1 MKMYSQNQ
9 PLQHPQVFPP
19 STQEPNFNQSP
30 LSSPISALSPHSNN
44 LPDIT
49 ELPQPETTLLSFFKD
64 SFLSDALLKLTDT
77 DLPFHKVILSASS
90 KFIYEL
96 LKQYPSL
103 PKTDD
108 GKTIVQLPEPIVSTV
123 SQGNLKESIELVM
136 KYCYANQD
144 FNVIRNDL
152 NIDNVFTV
160 LSIAHCLGIKSLM
173 LSLER
178 FVVESVVSEEN
189 ATKIV
194 NEAIVY
200 ELQKLKEV
208 CVGKINNAFANVGNL
223 NGVFDLNFETFKNVV
238 CSDMLDVPNEN
249 VVCDIVLE
257 YINQRRK
264 VVEEMKGQ
272 SQLLMLEEDKKK
284 LQMQMQNASIE
295 KPLEIIEGKLQQEGE
310 APKEQGSEL
319 KPLEDK
325 PLDDKPPEDKPPED
339 KPPEDKPP
347 EDKPPEDKPLDDKPP
362 EVEEPKPVE
371 KEDKKIDDFKKIET
385 IPEDPKEQI
394 VTLQNSNPNEMYDT
408 WKNTITKLKSSLL
421 KQPLTPEQERELIL
435 CIRFSFLSHGE
446 LLSYASHPL
455 LFPHKDLVLEG
466 LSVRLNKFEGTNQG
480 PLQINLTP
488 RKNYIQP
495 QQQQQQQLP
504 EQQQQQQQP
513 QPQSNINHPYQ
524 PANTRYFNNDL
535 EMNKQTTNLLPHQP
549 LHNINP
555 NLKTDTASHTDYHN
569 NSQSHIKDI
578 INIDD
583 YNSLA
588 FNKANLKSTPIR
600 PPQDPKISESFH
612 KNISL
617 LNKYRPLFKYE
628 YDFDENGVFFYL
640 GSMGKTS
647 PYRNPYEIGQVKVF
661 ASSIGKGSPGD
672 FVGRN
677 LVNLRT
683 MNEEHSYF
691 GVDLGEE
698 RFLIPSSYSIKN
710 RNSSGHVMLCWN
722 LEGSNDK
729 VNYEV
734 IDTRIF
740 QNTSNEKFNLSLEK
754 ERNLLKQPGCTSTW
768 GVSRKIRERF
778 PNGFRYFVLKQIDKN
793 SSGGYNMTISGF
805 ELYGEG
811 VGRNWNFN

>member
-1 MKMYSQNQ
+1 MYSQSQQ
-9 PLQHPQVFPP
+9 PFHLPQTLPP
-19 STQEPNFNQSP
+19 SNQDPNIPQSSLPSPIPP
-30 LSSPISALSPHSNN
+30 LSPPLNNSPDLTD
-44 LPDIT
+44 LP
-49 ELPQPETTLLSFFKD
+49 PPETTLLSFFKD
-64 SFLSDALLKLTDT
+64 PFLTDALLKLPDT
-77 DLPFHKVILSASS
+77 DFPFHKIILSASS

-96 LKQYPSL
+96 LKQYPTL

-108 GKTIVQLPEPIVSTV
+108 GSKTIIQLPEPIVSTV
-123 SQGNLKESIELVM
+123 SQGNLKESVELVM
-136 KYCYANQD
+136 KYCYANQQ
-144 FNVIRNDL
+144 FNAIRNEL
-152 NIDNVFTV
+152 NSDNVFTV

-173 LSLER
+173 LSIER
-178 FVVESVVSEEN
+178 FVVDSVVSEEN
-189 ATKIV
+189 ATKII
-194 NEAIVY
+194 NDAIVY
-200 ELQKLKEV
+200 ELPKLKEV
-208 CVGKINNAFANVGNL
+208 CGDKINNAFKNVGNL
-223 NGVFDLNFETFKNVV
+223 NAVFELNFETFKNVV

-264 VVEEMKGQ
+264 LRMEEEGKVQSQSQ

-284 LQMQMQNASIE
+284 LQLQMQNASME
-295 KPLEIIEGKLQQEGE
+295 KPLEGE

-319 KPLEDK
+319 KPQEDK
-325 PLDDKPPEDKPPED
+325 PVEDKPQEDKPVEDKPQEDKPPED
-339 KPPEDKPP
+339 KPQEDKPQEDKPP
-347 EDKPPEDKPLDDKPP
+347 EG
-362 EVEEPKPVE
+362 EEPKPVE
-371 KEDKKIDDFKKIET
+371 KKIDDFKKIET

-394 VTLQNSNPNEMYDT
+394 VTLQNANPNEMYDA
-408 WKNTITKLKSSLL
+408 WKTTITKLKSSLL

-488 RKNYIQP
+488 RKNYTQLQP
-495 QQQQQQQLP
+495 QQQQLPP
-504 EQQQQQQQP
+504 EQQQQ
-513 QPQSNINHPYQ
+513 QSNINHPYQ
-524 PANTRYFNNDL
+524 SANTRYFNNDFDI
-535 EMNKQTTNLLPHQP
+535 NKPPTTLLPHHP

-588 FNKANLKSTPIR
+588 FNKGINPKSTPIR

-612 KNISL
+612 KHITL
-617 LNKYRPLFKYE
+617 LNKFRPNFKYE
-628 YDFDENGVFFYL
+628 YDFDENGVFYYL

-647 PYRNPYEIGQVKVF
+647 PYKNPYEIGQVKVF

-698 RFLIPSSYSIKN
+698 RFLIPTSYSIKN

-740 QNTSNEKFNLSLEK
+740 QNTSNEKFNQSLEK

-768 GVSRKIRERF
+768 GISRKIREKF